1 MEKNNININEE
12 LSKIDDAQVALIV
25 EKLQNISNELK
36 DMFVEREDVID
47 NSIKAL
53 VTGQTVLLI
62 GPPGTAKS
70 ALTNE
75 LCKRINRG
83 RYFSWLLNRTSDPS
97 EILGPFSI
105 KEMEKDKFLRVT
117 TNKLPEAEI
126 VFLDEI
132 FKCNEPT
139 LNVLLPIINEKI
151 FYNDGQPINVPLVTM
166 FAASNEF
173 PEEDSLIALYDRM
186 IFRMYVDYIGDV
198 QNKLKMFRSFLNR
211 DKNVSFTTIT
221 LEELK
226 ILRGALGNIEIDE
239 AMLKEY
245 IALMN
250 ALLREGIVVSDR
262 RQNECLKV
270 LRANALLDNRNKVNE
285 TDFKCLKDVLWNDL
299 EEIET
304 IEEILKESSLTSYEK
319 EYTLTKKRYKDIV
332 TTTENITD
340 TRMLVEIKGSIE
352 YIYDKVKRMLKEAE
366 LMDENVKNK
375 FISLEKEVS
384 EYLESLTNQIGDDAD
399 DDMFY

>member
-1 MEKNNININEE
+1 MNINSKNE
-12 LSKIDDAQVALIV
+12 SMKTDKIEVERIV
-25 EKLQNISNELK
+25 EKLHNISSELK
-36 DMFVEREDVID
+36 DMFVERENVID

-53 VTGQTVLLI
+53 ITGQTVLLI

-75 LCKRINRG
+75 LCNRINNG
-83 RYFSWLLNRTSDPS
+83 KYFSWLLNRTSDPS

-139 LNVLLPIINEKI
+139 LNILLPIINEKL
-151 FYNDGQPINVPLVTM
+151 FYNDGEAIDVPLVTL

-173 PEEDSLIALYDRM
+173 PEEEALLALYDRM
-186 IFRMYVDYIGDV
+186 IFRMYVDYISDV
-198 QNKLKMFRSFLNR
+198 QNKLKMFKSFLNK
-211 DKNVSFTTIT
+211 DKEKTVTTVSLI
-221 LEELK
+221 ELK
-226 ILRGALGNIEIDE
+226 KLRTMLDGVEIDDSI
-239 AMLKEY
+239 LKEY
-245 IALMN
+245 IALIN

-270 LRANALLDNRNKVNE
+270 LKANALINKRWSVDE
-285 TDFKCLKDVLWNDL
+285 SDFKCLKDVLWN
-299 EEIET
+299 EIDDIEV

-319 EYTLTKKRYKDIV
+319 EYSTIKKRFTEVV
-332 TTTENITD
+332 TTAQTIVD
-340 TRMLVEIKGSIE
+340 TRMLVEIRGSIE
-352 YIYDKVKRMLKEAE
+352 YLYDKAVRILKEKE
-366 LMDENVKNK
+366 LMQDKTANK
-375 FISLEKEVS
+375 FISLESEIS
-384 EYLESLTNQIGDDAD
+384 EYLEQISSQIGDDE
-399 DDMFY
+399 DMFF

>member
-1 MEKNNININEE
+1 MNINSE
-12 LSKIDDAQVALIV
+12 SKDIKTDKIEVEQIV
-25 EKLQNISNELK
+25 DKLDNISNELK
-36 DMFVEREDVID
+36 NMFVERENVID

-53 VTGQTVLLI
+53 ITGQTVLLI

-75 LCKRINRG
+75 LCDRINNG
-83 RYFSWLLNRTSDPS
+83 NYFSWLLNRTSDPS

-139 LNVLLPIINEKI
+139 LNILLPIINEKV
-151 FYNDGQPINVPLVTM
+151 FYNDGEAIDVPLVTL

-173 PEEDSLIALYDRM
+173 PEEDALLALYDRM

-198 QNKLKMFRSFLNR
+198 QNKLKMFKGFLNK
-211 DKNVSFTTIT
+211 DKEKTVTTIS
-221 LEELK
+221 LVELK
-226 ILRGALGNIEIDE
+226 KLRTMLDKVEIDE
-239 AMLKEY
+239 SILKEY
-245 IALMN
+245 IALIN

-270 LRANALLDNRNKVNE
+270 LKANALINKRWNVDE
-285 TDFKCLKDVLWNDL
+285 SDFKCLKDVLWN
-299 EEIET
+299 EIDDIEV

-319 EYTLTKKRYKDIV
+319 EYSTIKKRFTEVVSTAETIV
-332 TTTENITD
+332 D
-340 TRMLVEIKGSIE
+340 PRMLLEIKGSID
-352 YIYDKVKRMLKEAE
+352 YIYDKTVRILKEKE
-366 LMDENVKNK
+366 LMEEKTINK
-375 FISLEKEVS
+375 FTSLENEIS
-384 EYLESLTNQIGDDAD
+384 EYLEKISDQIGDD
-399 DDMFY
+399 DDMFF

>member
-1 MEKNNININEE
+1 MKNNINTDEKILDINKEE
-12 LSKIDDAQVALIV
+12 VKKIVQ
-25 EKLQNISNELK
+25 KLQNISNELK
-36 DMFVEREDVID
+36 DIFVEREEVID

-75 LCKRINRG
+75 LCKRIEKG
-83 RYFSWLLNRTSDPS
+83 RYFSWLLNRSSDPA

-105 KEMEKDKFLRVT
+105 KEMEHDKFLRVT

-139 LNVLLPIINEKI
+139 LNILLPMINEKV
-151 FYNDGQPINVPLVTM
+151 FYNDGQALDVPLVTL

-173 PEEDSLIALYDRM
+173 PEEDSLLALYDRM

-198 QNKLKMFRSFLNR
+198 QNKLKMFKTFLNK
-211 DKNVSFTTIT
+211 DSNENYTTVT
-221 LEELK
+221 LEELQIVRK
-226 ILRGALGNIEIDE
+226 ALESVDIDDS
-239 AMLKEY
+239 MLKEY

-250 ALLREGIVVSDR
+250 ALLREGVIVSDR
-262 RQNECLKV
+262 RQNECLRV
-270 LRANALLDNRNKVNE
+270 LKTNAILNNRYSVNE
-285 TDFKCLKDVLWNDL
+285 TDFKSLKSVLWNDL
-299 EEIET
+299 DEIE
-304 IEEILKESSLTSYEK
+304 IVEEILKESSLTSYEK
-319 EYTLTKKRYKDIV
+319 EYSLMKKRYQEIISSI
-332 TTTENITD
+332 ENIVD

-352 YIYDKVKRMLKEAE
+352 YIYEKIQRILKEKE
-366 LMDENVKNK
+366 LMSEKTKNK
-375 FISLEKEVS
+375 FTSLETDVFD
-384 EYLESLTNQIGDDAD
+384 YLEILRKDIGDDED
-399 DDMFY
+399 DILF

>member
-1 MEKNNININEE
+1 MNINTKENIEVNKKEIE
-12 LSKIDDAQVALIV
+12 RTV
-25 EKLQNISNELK
+25 EKLQNISSELK
-36 DMFVEREDVID
+36 DIFVERDDVID

-53 VTGQTVLLI
+53 ITGQTVLLI

-75 LCKRINRG
+75 LCNRIDKG
-83 RYFSWLLNRTSDPS
+83 KYFSWLLNRTSDPA

-139 LNVLLPIINEKI
+139 LNILLPIINEKL
-151 FYNDGQPINVPLVTM
+151 FYNDGKPVDVPLVTL

-173 PEEDSLIALYDRM
+173 PEEDALLALYDRM

-198 QNKLKMFRSFLNR
+198 QNKLKMFKSFLNT
-211 DKNVSFTTIT
+211 DKERTIT
-221 LEELK
+221 TVSLPELK
-226 ILRGALGNIEIDE
+226 ELRTSLDEVEISDSI
-239 AMLKEY
+239 LKEY
-245 IALMN
+245 IALIN

-270 LRANALLDNRNKVNE
+270 LKANALINKRWSVDE
-285 TDFKCLKDVLWNDL
+285 TDFKCLKDVLWNDIDD
-299 EEIET
+299 IEV

-319 EYTLTKKRYKDIV
+319 EYATLKKRFTEVVNSAETISDI
-332 TTTENITD
+332 
-340 TRMLVEIKGSIE
+340 RMLVEIKGSIE
-352 YIYDKVKRMLKEAE
+352 YIYDKACRILKEKE
-366 LMDENVKNK
+366 LMQEKTLNR
-375 FISLEKEVS
+375 FISLENEIK
-384 EYLESLTNQIGDDAD
+384 EYLDKITEQVGDE
-399 DDMFY
+399 DDMFF

>member
-1 MEKNNININEE
+1 MNINRKDESMKTDKME
-12 LSKIDDAQVALIV
+12 VEKIV

-36 DMFVEREDVID
+36 DIFVERENVID

-53 VTGQTVLLI
+53 ITGQTVLLI

-75 LCKRINRG
+75 LCNRINNG
-83 RYFSWLLNRTSDPS
+83 KYFSWLLNRTSDPS

-139 LNVLLPIINEKI
+139 LNILLPIINEKL
-151 FYNDGQPINVPLVTM
+151 FYNDGEAIEVPLVTL

-173 PEEDSLIALYDRM
+173 PEEDALLALYDRM

-198 QNKLKMFRSFLNR
+198 QNKLKMFKGFLNR
-211 DKNVSFTTIT
+211 DKEKTVTTVSLI
-221 LEELK
+221 ELK
-226 ILRGALGNIEIDE
+226 KLRTMLDDVEIDDSI
-239 AMLKEY
+239 LKEY
-245 IALMN
+245 IALIN

-270 LRANALLDNRNKVNE
+270 LKANALINKRWNVDQS
-285 TDFKCLKDVLWNDL
+285 DFKCLKDILWN
-299 EEIET
+299 EIDDIEV

-319 EYTLTKKRYKDIV
+319 EYSTIKKRFTEIV
-332 TTTENITD
+332 STTETIID
-340 TRMLVEIKGSIE
+340 TRMLVEIRGSIE
-352 YIYDKVKRMLKEAE
+352 YIYDKVVRILKEKE
-366 LMDENVKNK
+366 LMQDKTSNK
-375 FISLEKEVS
+375 FISLENEIS
-384 EYLESLTNQIGDDAD
+384 EYLEQISNQIGDD
-399 DDMFY
+399 DDMFF